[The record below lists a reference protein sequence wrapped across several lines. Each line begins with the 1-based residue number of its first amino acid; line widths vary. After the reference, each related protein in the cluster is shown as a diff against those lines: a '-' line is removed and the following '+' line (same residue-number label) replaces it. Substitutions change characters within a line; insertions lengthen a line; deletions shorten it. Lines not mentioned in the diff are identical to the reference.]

1 MSKFLQK
8 PPLETLIAAV
18 PEVAS
23 DLEIKID
30 RVRTVVDTFVLSPSP
45 EAAETLRSALVDLGE
60 YVARD
65 AQPLINEIKDVYSA
79 MRSNGAKSGGTKS
92 FDLSS
97 ITG

>member
-8 PPLETLIAAV
+8 PPLETLIAAI
-18 PEVAS
+18 PEIAS
-23 DLEIKID
+23 DLEVKID
-30 RVRTVVDTFVLSPSP
+30 RVRKVVDALAVNPSP
-45 EAAETLRSALVDLGE
+45 EGAETLRSTLVDLGE

-65 AQPLINEIKDVYSA
+65 AQPLVNEIKDVYAA
-79 MRSNGAKSGGTKS
+79 MRSNGAKSSGTKS